1 MKNRR
6 SCLENTIKKLT
17 ADFPTGYEMLAVA
30 YGVVIYPQIWA
41 VQQVYGLY
49 SLVSGL
55 RK

>member
-30 YGVVIYPQIWA
+30 YGVVIYPQIW
-41 VQQVYGLY
+41 VVKQTYNII
-49 SLVSGL
+49 S
-55 RK
+55 KFN

>member
-6 SCLENTIKKLT
+6 FCLENTIKKLT

-41 VQQVYGLY
+41 VQQAYNII
-49 SLVSGL
+49 S
-55 RK
+55 KFN